1 MSRIKMKSD
10 INAFNSNGVD
20 IIIIIFIY
28 VVIKQ
33 NNMYDVL

>member
-1 MSRIKMKSD
+1 MSRIKIKSD

-20 IIIIIFIY
+20 IIINICIY

-33 NNMYDVL
+33 NNIYDLL